1 MAESR
6 RDMGA
11 YLDSWAKVALDLTWD
26 TPFTELFRARP
37 PLHDWFVDG
46 RLNLSVNCI
55 DRHLDARGDRPAILW
70 EGEPGDRRVLTYSEL
85 HAQVLRLSAALRG
98 LGVGPGDRVALH
110 LGWIPE
116 AVTAMMACARI
127 GAEYTVIPVALP
139 TEALAIRVDDFG
151 PKVLFTQ
158 DGGWRHGAILPL
170 KSRIDEALEASSGV
184 EHTVVVR
191 RTGVQ
196 VDWYEGDRWFED
208 LVTAADPALGDP
220 TPVASAHP
228 VACVHLANRRG
239 RPVAIRLGTAN
250 LAVVAL
256 ANHVAV
262 MGEGDVF
269 WGAADISW
277 LGAQAHGV
285 VGPLLAGASTVMY
298 EGTLDVPAPART
310 WQIIERYGV
319 TAMLTSPSIVR
330 ALRGWSLS
338 ATGTTGSLRRLTTIG
353 DRLDPDLRAWLRDV
367 LGDAVVV
374 ADAWGQLE
382 LGGIVTCDQ
391 PVDAGRMPDPG
402 FAILDAAGSPVAPG
416 EAGEWAMVRPWPG
429 VLRRVEAPDD
439 TDPTAYH
446 WERHPGVYATGDVA
460 RRTADGDVEFLGRLD
475 EVISVSGQLV
485 SLNEVRDVLLD
496 QPFVTAAEAFE
507 TSDQRLGRVVGAAVV
522 LAPEIAPTP
531 ATLRDL
537 QDAARELLG
546 GLSRPQRLLVLDR
559 LGEDLDPVTRRRSL
573 AVLAHGHEHRTVDW
587 DQVVDAARGLPTG

>member
-1 MAESR
+1 MA
-6 RDMGA
+6 DHDPA
-11 YLDSWAKVALDLTWD
+11 LAPYLASWSEIAGSLTWD
-26 TPFTELFRARP
+26 TPWSELFRERP

-46 RLNLSVNCI
+46 RLNLSVSCL
-55 DRHLDARGDRPAILW
+55 DRHLADRGDRAAVLW
-70 EGEPGDRRVLTYSEL
+70 EGEPGDRRVLTYREL
-85 HAQVLRLSAALRG
+85 HMNVVRLAAALRG
-98 LGVGPGDRVALH
+98 LGVGQGDRVALH
-110 LGWIPE
+110 LGWVPE
-116 AVTAMMACARI
+116 AVAAMMACARI
-127 GAEYTVIPVALP
+127 GAEFTVIPVALP
-139 TEALAIRVDDFG
+139 TEALAVRVDDFG

-196 VDWYEGDRWFED
+196 VDWYEGDRWYDD
-208 LVTAADPALGDP
+208 LLRAADPRNGE
-220 TPVASAHP
+220 PVALPAAHP
-228 VACVHLANRRG
+228 VACAHLANRRG

-256 ANHVAV
+256 ANHLHV

-285 VGPLLAGASTVMY
+285 VGPLLGGASTVMY

-330 ALRGWSLS
+330 ALRGWSLT

-353 DRLDPDLRAWLRDV
+353 DRLDADLRLWLHDV
-367 LGDAVVV
+367 LGDDVRV

-382 LGGIVTCDQ
+382 LGGIVTCDEPAAQ
-391 PVDAGRMPDPG
+391 MPDPG
-402 FAILDAAGSPVAPG
+402 FAIVDTEGVEVANG
-416 EAGEWAMVRPWPG
+416 ESGEWVMMRPWPG
-429 VLRRVEAPDD
+429 VLRDVEAPNG
-439 TDPTAYH
+439 TDPTSYH
-446 WERHPGVYATGDVA
+446 WERHPGVYSTGDVA
-460 RRTADGDVEFLGRLD
+460 RRTVAGDVEFLGRLD

-485 SLNEVRDVLLD
+485 SLNEVRDVLRE
-496 QPFVTAAEAFE
+496 QPFVTDAEAFE
-507 TSDQRLGRVVGAAVV
+507 TTDQRLGRVVGAVVV
-522 LAPEIAPTP
+522 LASEATPTVS
-531 ATLRDL
+531 TLRDL

-546 GLSRPQRLLVLDR
+546 GLSRPQRLLVVDR
-559 LGEDLDPVTRRRSL
+559 LGSELDPVTRRRAL
-573 AVLAHGHEHRTVDW
+573 AVLAHGHEHRIVAW
-587 DQVVDAARGLPTG
+587 DQVIDAARQLPAL

>member
-1 MAESR
+1 MAE
-6 RDMGA
+6 RDQGFA
-11 YLDSWAKVALDLTWD
+11 PYLASWSEIAGSLTWD
-26 TPFTELFRARP
+26 TPWSELFRERP

-46 RLNLSVNCI
+46 RLNLSVNCL
-55 DRHLDARGDRPAILW
+55 DRHLADRGDRAAILW
-70 EGEPGDRRVLTYSEL
+70 EGEPGDRRVLTYREL
-85 HAQVLRLSAALRG
+85 HMQVVRLAAALRG
-98 LGVGPGDRVALH
+98 LGVGQGDRVALH
-110 LGWIPE
+110 LGWVPE
-116 AVTAMMACARI
+116 AVAAMMACARI

-139 TEALAIRVDDFG
+139 AEALAVRVDDFG

-196 VDWYEGDRWFED
+196 VDWYEGDRWYDD
-208 LVTAADPALGDP
+208 LLTAADPRDGE
-220 TPVASAHP
+220 PVAVPASHP
-228 VACVHLANRRG
+228 VACAHLANRRG

-256 ANHVAV
+256 ANHLHV

-285 VGPLLAGASTVMY
+285 VGPLLGGASTVMY

-330 ALRGWSLS
+330 ALRGWSLT
-338 ATGTTGSLRRLTTIG
+338 ATGTTRSLRRLTTIG
-353 DRLDPDLRAWLRDV
+353 DRLDADLRLWLRDV
-367 LGDAVVV
+367 LGDAVRLS
-374 ADAWGQLE
+374 DAWGQLE
-382 LGGIVTCDQ
+382 LGGIVTCDEPATQ
-391 PVDAGRMPDPG
+391 MPDPG
-402 FAILDAAGSPVAPG
+402 FAIVDAQGVEVANG
-416 EAGEWAMVRPWPG
+416 ESGEWVMLRPWPG
-429 VLRRVEAPDD
+429 VLRDVEAPDG
-439 TDPTAYH
+439 TDPTSYH
-446 WERHPGVYATGDVA
+446 WERHPGVYSTGDVA
-460 RRTADGDVEFLGRLD
+460 RRTVAGDVEFLGRLD

-485 SLNEVRDVLLD
+485 SLNEVRDVLRD
-496 QPFVTAAEAFE
+496 QPFVTDAEAFE
-507 TSDQRLGRVVGAAVV
+507 TTDQRLGRVVGAAVV
-522 LAPEIAPTP
+522 LADEAVPTA

-546 GLSRPQRLLVLDR
+546 GLSRPQRLLVVVDR
-559 LGEDLDPVTRRRSL
+559 LGSDLDPVTRRRSL
-573 AVLAHGHEHRTVDW
+573 AVLAQGHDHRIVAW
-587 DQVVDAARGLPTG
+587 DQVIDAARHLPAP